1 MYNNSHILESKT
13 ESPKEN
19 KNVVLYGAV
28 DVEIRTRTWQ
38 FQLEIMPGRNKNFAN
53 KNRCSVWGSQ

>member
-1 MYNNSHILESKT
+1 MYNSRILESKT

-19 KNVVLYGAV
+19 KNVVLYGVV
-28 DVEIRTRTWQ
+28 DVEIRTRTGQ
-38 FQLEIMPGRNKNFAN
+38 IQREMPGRNKNFAN